1 VHVVAAAQLPGTAD
15 VTRFVTQLRSHRRV
29 SALRGLLDGA
39 VVAVTLR
46 RRGARPLLGAAAPPS
61 ARWDVQDAIAVS
73 TAVDAGLALL
83 PLAPTCLRRSMT
95 LMRELNRLHLA
106 ANLHIGVRSVS
117 GNVEAHAWVQV
128 GDVVVND
135 EPDVRTSY
143 VELASGDLDLGPPP
157 PRMTF
162 RSPLRRRDDALLP
175 SRPLRLTARR
185 PGGRGRP
192 ARRRLGG
199 NSPWVDRRRR

>member
-1 VHVVAAAQLPGTAD
+1 
-15 VTRFVTQLRSHRRV
+15 
-29 SALRGLLDGA
+29 
-39 VVAVTLR
+39 
-46 RRGARPLLGAAAPPS
+46 
-61 ARWDVQDAIAVS
+61 VQDAIAVS

-135 EPDVRTSY
+135 EPDVVTSY
-143 VELASGDLDLGPPP
+143 VELASGDLE
-157 PRMTF
+157 RVF
-162 RSPLRRRDDALLP
+162 PLLA
-175 SRPLRLTARR
+175 
-185 PGGRGRP
+185 
-192 ARRRLGG
+192 
-199 NSPWVDRRRR
+199 